1 MAYCTIEEINALL
14 SDISDDA
21 SEETL
26 TVVLNNST
34 AWIDSNLRRNYLPI
48 PTNNP
53 QALNTAAIYYGASDV
68 ILTLYHGENMPVKF
82 DVWFNKA
89 QQLLEDYIEAELNNS
104 EDTDTI
110 AKTKNIAIKQ
120 RKPYKRRL

>member
-1 MAYCTIEEINALL
+1 MEINALL

-21 SEETL
+21 STETL
-26 TVVLNNST
+26 NVVLANST

-48 PTNNP
+48 PTTNP
-53 QALNTAAIYYGASDV
+53 QALKTAAIYYGASDV
-68 ILTLYHGENMPVKF
+68 ILTLYHGEDMPVQF

-89 QQLLEDYIEAELNNS
+89 QQLLEDYIESELNNS
-104 EDTDTI
+104 TDAETI
-110 AKTKNIAIKQ
+110 NRTKNIAFKQ

>member
-21 SEETL
+21 STETL

-48 PTNNP
+48 PTTNP
-53 QALNTAAIYYGASDV
+53 QALNTAAVYYGASDV
-68 ILTLYHGENMPVKF
+68 ILTLYHGEDMPIQF

-104 EDTDTI
+104 TDADTI
-110 AKTKNIAIKQ
+110 NRTKNIAIKQ

>member
-21 SEETL
+21 STETL

-68 ILTLYHGENMPVKF
+68 ILTLYHGEDMPIQF

-104 EDTDTI
+104 EDADTI
-110 AKTKNIAIKQ
+110 NKTKNIAFKQ
-120 RKPYKRRL
+120 RKPYKRKL

>member
-1 MAYCTIEEINALL
+1 MSYCTIDEINSLL

-21 SEETL
+21 STETL
-26 TVVLNNST
+26 TVVLNNTT

-68 ILTLYHGENMPVKF
+68 ILTLYHGEDMPIQF

-89 QQLLEDYIEAELNNS
+89 QQLLQDYIEAELNNS
-104 EDTDTI
+104 TDADTI
-110 AKTKNIAIKQ
+110 SRTKNIVFKQ
-120 RKPYKRRL
+120 RKPYRRRL

>member
-1 MAYCTIEEINALL
+1 MVYCTIEEINALL

-21 SEETL
+21 STETL
-26 TVVLNNST
+26 TVVLNNTT

-68 ILTLYHGENMPVKF
+68 ILTLYHGEDMPIQF

-104 EDTDTI
+104 TDADTI
-110 AKTKNIAIKQ
+110 NKTKNIAIKQ